1 MKRVIGFSLVELM
14 VAMVLGLLVIGG
26 ALGVFIANQTTSRT
40 NIVLSELQNTARL
53 SHQLI
58 AHDIRNAGLTGCN
71 NSPRVSSVIAVAG
84 ARPAWAD
91 WDAGGGIFGISA
103 PVAAINGRNVAAGTE
118 AIRLMYGGGVSN
130 TVSNYNGAAFTLN
143 GAPVVPAGS
152 IAIACDEHSASIF
165 QVNQVVGNQITHG
178 VAGLNCDA
186 NLGYVFVNDWACGV
200 APART
205 FTNNAMLMRFESVV
219 WFVAASLDDPNVN
232 SLFRASLV
240 GGQQVNEEVLFG
252 VSDLR
257 FNYLNGDTMTFQT
270 AAAVN
275 AANAWGRIIAVNVTL
290 SLDNALLQGVNVPAN
305 ARNIN
310 FLVSLRNR
318 LR

>member
-1 MKRVIGFSLVELM
+1 
-14 VAMVLGLLVIGG
+14 
-26 ALGVFIANQTTSRT
+26 
-40 NIVLSELQNTARL
+40 
-53 SHQLI
+53 
-58 AHDIRNAGLTGCN
+58 
-71 NSPRVSSVIAVAG
+71 
-84 ARPAWAD
+84 
-91 WDAGGGIFGISA
+91 
-103 PVAAINGRNVAAGTE
+103 
-118 AIRLMYGGGVSN
+118 
-130 TVSNYNGAAFTLN
+130 
-143 GAPVVPAGS
+143 
-152 IAIACDEHSASIF
+152 
-165 QVNQVVGNQITHG
+165 
-178 VAGLNCDA
+178 
-186 NLGYVFVNDWACGV
+186 
-200 APART
+200 
-205 FTNNAMLMRFESVV
+205 MRFESVV